1 MGLVID
7 YIIQSSDGE
16 VKAYDSQ
23 KRFIDEAENDTFGE
37 FDDHINEVTIKDKSL
52 LYAEDKPFKESQKKI
67 DPDLIRKKHNKSLFK
82 YFLDG
87 TRQVYKVGDIAI
99 DGVVYPLAVGQII
112 VGYCGREGR
121 DIKIGKAIRKLVL
134 AVPVQYDTKKQ
145 GQNFFRKKC
154 EEINKKVQDS
164 LFYQKFHMKFSD
176 VISYGNI
183 TDKQIEM
190 GRNKYLRLAIS
201 KIQNEMLDQ
210 ERLLVEEMVLNGLVS
225 NDDAM
230 LIKDGSIEYKKDF
243 TNRPDKELA
252 SAVFNQ
258 NFRDVVGVSKLFDP
272 ELLSRNEPHIGTIS
286 RSIYNR
292 LLLNIL

>member
-23 KRFIDEAENDTFGE
+23 KRFIDETENDTFGE

-134 AVPVQYDTKKQ
+134 AVPVQYDTKEQ

-154 EEINKKVQDS
+154 EEINKKVQES

-183 TDKQIEM
+183 TDKQVEM

-230 LIKDGSIEYKKDF
+230 LIKDGSIEYKEDF

-272 ELLSRNEPHIGTIS
+272 SQMLSLNKLAIQIDFLLVM
-286 RSIYNR
+286 
-292 LLLNIL
+292 

>member
-23 KRFIDEAENDTFGE
+23 KRFIDETENDTFGE

-112 VGYCGREGR
+112 VG
-121 DIKIGKAIRKLVL
+121 
-134 AVPVQYDTKKQ
+134 
-145 GQNFFRKKC
+145 
-154 EEINKKVQDS
+154 
-164 LFYQKFHMKFSD
+164 
-176 VISYGNI
+176 
-183 TDKQIEM
+183 
-190 GRNKYLRLAIS
+190 
-201 KIQNEMLDQ
+201 
-210 ERLLVEEMVLNGLVS
+210 
-225 NDDAM
+225 
-230 LIKDGSIEYKKDF
+230 
-243 TNRPDKELA
+243 
-252 SAVFNQ
+252 
-258 NFRDVVGVSKLFDP
+258 
-272 ELLSRNEPHIGTIS
+272 
-286 RSIYNR
+286 
-292 LLLNIL
+292 